1 MKSVHDLEKRIAEL
15 EECILTLRDKLNSKR
30 GEVRTIVKRVEVPV
44 EKVVTKRV
52 EVPVERV
59 VTKRVEVPVERIVM
73 VSDPEKERQILL
85 MREKIV
91 RYEQEIRR
99 MSKERSEKK

>member
-15 EECILTLRDKLNSKR
+15 EECVLTLRDKLDSKR
-30 GEVRTIVKRVEVPV
+30 GEVKIIV
-44 EKVVTKRV
+44 KRV

-59 VTKRVEVPVERIVM
+59 VM
-73 VSDPEKERQILL
+73 VSDPERERQILL